1 MERNIFGNVVIIF
14 LLFLNIVLFADIEDK
29 TFDNDIV
36 QDTTLE
42 TYFLEFAE
50 TIDGE
55 LNVND
60 MTEDVVIDNNY
71 TNEQNIQDV
80 TIDFTLNPK
89 EYFPFSMNELVESEI
104 KYLTQTKRD
113 FLIRSIKKAEDYVV
127 DMRKI
132 FKKYGIP
139 EDLVYLPII
148 ESGFNYH
155 AYSRKGAAGMW
166 QFMPSTATWI
176 GMKRNEWLDERLDPL
191 ISCEF
196 AAKYLSSL
204 YDLFDD
210 WYLALAA
217 YNYGRGNVTKAIR
230 RVGKKDYYSMVYK
243 KIIPVE
249 TRKYVPR
256 FKATVYIMKHLDEF
270 GLEFTEK
277 QDEYDYQKLSFT
289 SPIGLVAKYSGLSIV
304 EFSKYNPSLRSQFV
318 PGGRVPYN
326 IRLPKENADMLRSNI
341 EVLKKQSSSDYMV
354 YFIKNGDNLSSIANS
369 YGISISNLMSING
382 ISNSNLIW
390 EGQKINIPVLN
401 RNRAHVATR
410 RMLKN
415 SHVVNH
421 GETVSQIA
429 LLYGV
434 SADII
439 ARLNNLDNSYF
450 IKIGQVLKIR

>member
-1 MERNIFGNVVIIF
+1 M
-14 LLFLNIVLFADIEDK
+14 
-29 TFDNDIV
+29 
-36 QDTTLE
+36 
-42 TYFLEFAE
+42 
-50 TIDGE
+50 
-55 LNVND
+55 
-60 MTEDVVIDNNY
+60 
-71 TNEQNIQDV
+71 
-80 TIDFTLNPK
+80 
-89 EYFPFSMNELVESEI
+89 
-104 KYLTQTKRD
+104 
-113 FLIRSIKKAEDYVV
+113 
-127 DMRKI
+127 
-132 FKKYGIP
+132 
-139 EDLVYLPII
+139 
-148 ESGFNYH
+148 
-155 AYSRKGAAGMW
+155 
-166 QFMPSTATWI
+166 
-176 GMKRNEWLDERLDPL
+176 
-191 ISCEF
+191 
-196 AAKYLSSL
+196 
-204 YDLFDD
+204 
-210 WYLALAA
+210 
-217 YNYGRGNVTKAIR
+217 
-230 RVGKKDYYSMVYK
+230 
-243 KIIPVE
+243 
-249 TRKYVPR
+249 
-256 FKATVYIMKHLDEF
+256 
-270 GLEFTEK
+270 
-277 QDEYDYQKLSFT
+277 
-289 SPIGLVAKYSGLSIV
+289 VAKYSGLSIV

-390 EGQKINIPVLN
+390 EGQKIYIPVLN